1 MWHNSHMSTL
11 TLSDTQW
18 SKIVSFLK
26 TCPDIYTGQETH
38 LKCFIQAV
46 LWITRSGS
54 QWRLLPKQ
62 YGNWNSVYKRFA
74 RWCDKGIFQRLHQHF
89 AQDPDMEWLII
100 DSTIIRAHPCAGGAL
115 KTSGG
120 QASQA
125 LGRSRGGFST
135 KIHIAVDSLGH
146 PLRFMLTAGQR
157 HDITC
162 AEALIS
168 GYSSEYVIA
177 DTSYDSMAFIES
189 ITQSGAVPVIP
200 PRANRRDSRTYDVHL
215 YKERHLVECFINK
228 MKQYRRISARFDKL
242 AARYMG
248 FLSFVATIIWLR

>member
-1 MWHNSHMSTL
+1 MCDNIDMSTL

-18 SKIVSFLK
+18 SKIVEFLK
-26 TCPDIYTGQETH
+26 ICPDIYTGKEIH
-38 LKCFIQAV
+38 LKRFVQAV

-54 QWRLLPKQ
+54 QWRLLPKS

-74 RWCDKGIFQRLHQHF
+74 RWCDKGVFQRLHQHF
-89 AQDPDMEWLII
+89 VKDPDMEWLII
-100 DSTIIRAHPCAGGAL
+100 DTTVIRAHPCAAGAL

-135 KIHIAVDSLGH
+135 KIHVAVDGLGN
-146 PLRFMLTAGQR
+146 PLRFRLSAGQQ

-162 AEALIS
+162 AEALID

-177 DTSYDSMAFIES
+177 DTSYDSMM
-189 ITQSGAVPVIP
+189 VDLLIP
-200 PRANRRDSRTYDVHL
+200 PRANRRDTRTYDAHL
-215 YKERHLVECFINK
+215 YRERHQVECFIN
-228 MKQYRRISARFDKL
+228 QAYRRVFSRFDKL
-242 AARYMG
+242 AIRYMG
-248 FLSFVATIIWLR
+248 FLSFVAAII

>member
-1 MWHNSHMSTL
+1 
-11 TLSDTQW
+11 
-18 SKIVSFLK
+18 
-26 TCPDIYTGQETH
+26 
-38 LKCFIQAV
+38 
-46 LWITRSGS
+46 
-54 QWRLLPKQ
+54 
-62 YGNWNSVYKRFA
+62 
-74 RWCDKGIFQRLHQHF
+74 
-89 AQDPDMEWLII
+89 MEWLII
-100 DSTIIRAHPCAGGAL
+100 DSTIIRAHPYAAGAL

-120 QASQA
+120 QTSQA

-162 AEALIS
+162 AEALID

-177 DTSYDSMAFIES
+177 DTSYDAMAFIES
-189 ITQSGAVPVIP
+189 ITERGAVPVIP
-200 PRANRRDSRTYDVHL
+200 PRANRRDSRDYDVDL
-215 YKERHLVECFINK
+215 YQQRHIVECFINK
-228 MKQYRRISARFDKL
+228 IKQYRRISARFDKL